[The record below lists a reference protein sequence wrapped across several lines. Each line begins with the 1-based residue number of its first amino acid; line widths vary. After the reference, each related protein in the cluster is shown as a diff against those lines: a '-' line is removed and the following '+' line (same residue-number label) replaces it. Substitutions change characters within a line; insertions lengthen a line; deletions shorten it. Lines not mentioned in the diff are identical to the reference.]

1 MQGVAAHVC
10 DVDTRISPTWSR
22 RNPALPS
29 FTQRGTARC
38 VVMRSIATG
47 GTSMQSPTILMLAMS
62 LGLTAC
68 SGPTP
73 NTVIHAATGDA
84 ALMPVTWGT
93 NASPSTPPASS
104 APSVTQ
110 TQTVNVV
117 VGPTSRV
124 EPAVPHKAEGVDET
138 KIAIVTNGSGIEL
151 GSGKRILYSGPATFF
166 LLDAEKGVR
175 GMLLVDV
182 REPGSGYISDVWMF
196 DGADWRHGTMVESVP
211 LSERISMPISS
222 PPPPRT
228 FGRFDVGLTWLVS
241 NGAVVP
247 GPSFRQALLALGRP
261 SDLAGE
267 PRASAGRRNML
278 RFALAL
284 EHFRREEMKPC
295 EHIKPLSETLLSGF
309 ARMNH
314 PSIAE

>member
-1 MQGVAAHVC
+1 
-10 DVDTRISPTWSR
+10 
-22 RNPALPS
+22 
-29 FTQRGTARC
+29 
-38 VVMRSIATG
+38 
-47 GTSMQSPTILMLAMS
+47 MQSPTIILLAMS

-84 ALMPVTWGT
+84 ALMPVTWG
-93 NASPSTPPASS
+93 AKTPPATPPAPS

-117 VGPTSRV
+117 VGPTSRL
-124 EPAVPHKAEGVDET
+124 EPAERTADKLDKAEGVDET
-138 KIAIVTNGSGIEL
+138 KTAIVTGVPGIEL
-151 GSGKRILYSGPATFF
+151 GNGKRIRYSGPATFF
-166 LLDAEKGVR
+166 LLDANKGVR

-182 REPGSGYISDVWMF
+182 REPGSGYISDVWKF
-196 DGADWRHGTMVESVP
+196 DGADWRHGTMLKRVP
-211 LSERISMPISS
+211 LSEHISLPISS
-222 PPPPRT
+222 PPPRRI
-228 FGRFDVGLTWLVS
+228 FDRFDLGLTWLVS

-278 RFALAL
+278 RFALAQ

-295 EHIKPLSETLLSGF
+295 DHIKPLSETLLSGF
-309 ARMNH
+309 ARMN
-314 PSIAE
+314 AVEVQ

>member
-1 MQGVAAHVC
+1 
-10 DVDTRISPTWSR
+10 
-22 RNPALPS
+22 
-29 FTQRGTARC
+29 
-38 VVMRSIATG
+38 
-47 GTSMQSPTILMLAMS
+47 MQSPTVILLVMS

-84 ALMPVTWGT
+84 ALMPVTWGA
-93 NASPSTPPASS
+93 NAPPATPPVSS

-110 TQTVNVV
+110 AQTVNVV
-117 VGPTSRV
+117 VVPTSRL
-124 EPAVPHKAEGVDET
+124 EPAGGTADNPKAEGVDQT
-138 KIAIVTNGSGIEL
+138 KPAIVTGVPGGIEL
-151 GSGKRILYSGPATFF
+151 GNGKRIQYSGPATFF

-182 REPGSGYISDVWMF
+182 REPGGGYISDVWMF
-196 DGADWRHGTMVESVP
+196 DGADWRHGTMLKRVP
-211 LSERISMPISS
+211 LSERVSMPISS
-222 PPPPRT
+222 PPPRRT
-228 FGRFDVGLTWLVS
+228 FDRFDLGPTWLVS

-295 EHIKPLSETLLSGF
+295 DHIKPLSETLLSGF
-309 ARMNH
+309 ARMN
-314 PSIAE
+314 AVGVQ